1 MRLTRAGLAMVS
13 ILALNACGANGIL
26 GLNPQPT
33 GGVTITNQQTGK
45 VLNTSFANPYIVSG
59 GSFAVNVAEPHFN
72 GQFGVKVISWTAPFN
87 IPCFVPTPL
96 PQPNN
101 NIFQFVAVNAASASS
116 PTAASPCSSF
126 AVSTGYTTDEETA
139 TFTDNKGHAVNFSYQ
154 IANTAS
160 SSGSGSGSNTVASIA
175 LAWNGDV
182 PTTGGTCGAYLLTV
196 TAFDSTGAQ
205 IIGQSYTNPITL
217 STSNYYTSGFSTAT
231 AGLEPA
237 PPPSAED
244 CTDILGQPIPGP
256 GGTPTL
262 VIPNTTTPAVVYWQP
277 AAAGTGA
284 TIITA
289 TAVGATQ
296 ISQSITISNALRKTG
311 PGTSAVQRH

>member
-1 MRLTRAGLAMVS
+1 MVS

-33 GGVTITNQQTGK
+33 GGVTITDQQTGK
-45 VLNTSFANPYIVSG
+45 ALNTSFANPFIVSG

-87 IPCFVPTPL
+87 IPCFQPTPL
-96 PQPNN
+96 PAPNG
-101 NIFQFVAVNAASASS
+101 NIFQFVAVNAASAAN
-116 PTAASPCSSF
+116 PTAASPCSAF

-139 TFTDNKGHAVNFSYQ
+139 TFTDNKGHAVNFFYQ

-160 SSGSGSGSNTVASIA
+160 STGSGSATVASIV
-175 LAWNGDV
+175 LSWNGAV
-182 PTTGGTCGAYLLTV
+182 PTDVTGQPGDTCGAYLLTV
-196 TAFDSTGAQ
+196 TAFNAAGAQ
-205 IIGQSYTNPITL
+205 IIGQSYTNQITL
-217 STSNYYTSGFSTAT
+217 STSNFNTSGFSTAV

-237 PPPSAED
+237 PPPAGETCSNVP
-244 CTDILGQPIPGP
+244 PIPGP

-262 VIPNTTTPAVVYWQP
+262 VVPNTTTPSVVYWQP
-277 AAAGTGA
+277 AASFSGPTV
-284 TIITA
+284 ITA
-289 TAVGATQ
+289 TAIGVTPVSA
-296 ISQSITISNALRKTG
+296 SITISNALRKTG